1 MFTIMKQEIAAID
14 ALVIGDIR
22 QSCRTIVPVFA
33 FALLGASNAFA
44 ESRRETLEADPSKYQ
59 WKLESTDANCKSY
72 SSDVA
77 GKPFIAAKVICD
89 MPARI
94 EVISTILRDINNYP
108 KWMSGCEATKMLKVE
123 DEATDT
129 FVFWWHHHI
138 PILQD
143 RDTVLRVTTTAN
155 LARGYELID
164 VYSTED
170 IKFDSGEN
178 LARMS
183 SAFTPFKL
191 EWIDREHTRVSW
203 LLDLNVGA
211 GVPPPVAN
219 AIIKRIPYKSMI
231 GLAKMATEKTYL
243 DGAKTTRYAK
253 LVEDAIKL
261 GYVK

>member
-1 MFTIMKQEIAAID
+1 MMVVYVLGTGNFARLRKMA
-14 ALVIGDIR
+14 R
-22 QSCRTIVPVFA
+22 FA
-33 FALLGASNAFA
+33 FAIALSAASCAHA
-44 ESRRETLEADPSKYQ
+44 EDTRETLEADPSKYH
-59 WKLESTDANCKSY
+59 WKLESVDGNCKSY

-77 GKPFIAAKVICD
+77 GKPYIAAKVICD

-94 EVISTILRDINNYP
+94 EVIGTILRDIDNYP
-108 KWMSGCEATKMLKVE
+108 AWMSGCKATKMLKVE
-123 DEATDT
+123 DAAKDT

-155 LARGYELID
+155 LAKGYELVD

-170 IKFDSGEN
+170 IKFDSGED
-178 LARMS
+178 LSRMP

-203 LLDLNVGA
+203 MLDLDVGA

-219 AIIKRIPYKSMI
+219 AIIKRIPYKSMV
-231 GLAKMATEKTYL
+231 GLARMATEKLYVES
-243 DGAKTTRYAK
+243 AKTTRYAK
-253 LVEDAIKL
+253 IVDDALKL